1 MNTPRHIAFVASLV
15 AAITLLNVA
24 GVQAADSAGTA
35 GNQEGQLIA
44 LLQSDAPPAD
54 KAITCKKLAV
64 IGTKDAVPA
73 LAALLPDKDLTS
85 WARTAL
91 EVIPDP
97 AADDALRAALDKV
110 NGRVLIGVINSI
122 GVRRDA
128 QAVAPLAQRLQD
140 ADAEVAAAAAVAL
153 GHIGTA
159 AATET
164 LQKSLIGT
172 PDLVRNA
179 VAEGCILCA
188 EKLAAAGKAD
198 DAVKIYD
205 MVRQASV
212 PKQRVLEATRGAI
225 LARNSAGI
233 PLLVEQLESSDPDF
247 FELGLGIAR
256 ELAGKE
262 TTAAVAALMPKAPP
276 ARQALLMLA
285 LADRGD
291 AAALPVVMQA
301 VKGGSKAAR
310 LAAITS
316 LERLGNASCIA
327 ALIEIAAEQDQ
338 DLQQAARA
346 ALEVLPGDGVN
357 ADLAARLSQAQGNTR
372 RLLIDVVGQRRISAV
387 PALLQAADDADDETR
402 AAALTALGS
411 VVGPSDL
418 ASLVTRVVTPRNAKD
433 VVTAQ
438 QALRA
443 ACTRMPDR
451 EVCAKQLVA
460 AMSQA
465 PVSAQCA
472 LLEILGAM
480 GGSEALAA
488 MGRAAREPNPEKQ
501 DVASRLLGEWM
512 TVDAAPVLLDVASTA
527 TDAKYETRALRGY
540 IRLVRQFTL
549 PDTQRAEMCRA
560 ALKAAKRDAEKKL
573 VLEVLERYPSLD
585 MLKLATEAA
594 KTPSLK
600 PEAVAASLT
609 IAQKLGVKSP
619 EVQQLLAAVG
629 QDPVSVEIIKAEYGA
644 GTQVKDVTEVLRKHV
659 RGLPLIVLPSENYN
673 TGLGGDPAPQVVKKL
688 TIEYRLN
695 GRTGKAVFAENAPIL
710 LPVPK

>member
-1 MNTPRHIAFVASLV
+1 
-15 AAITLLNVA
+15 
-24 GVQAADSAGTA
+24 
-35 GNQEGQLIA
+35 
-44 LLQSDAPPAD
+44 
-54 KAITCKKLAV
+54 
-64 IGTKDAVPA
+64 
-73 LAALLPDKDLTS
+73 
-85 WARTAL
+85 
-91 EVIPDP
+91 
-97 AADDALRAALDKV
+97 
-110 NGRVLIGVINSI
+110 
-122 GVRRDA
+122 
-128 QAVAPLAQRLQD
+128 
-140 ADAEVAAAAAVAL
+140 
-153 GHIGTA
+153 
-159 AATET
+159 
-164 LQKSLIGT
+164 
-172 PDLVRNA
+172 
-179 VAEGCILCA
+179 
-188 EKLAAAGKAD
+188 
-198 DAVKIYD
+198 
-205 MVRQASV
+205 
-212 PKQRVLEATRGAI
+212 
-225 LARNSAGI
+225 
-233 PLLVEQLESSDPDF
+233 
-247 FELGLGIAR
+247 
-256 ELAGKE
+256 
-262 TTAAVAALMPKAPP
+262 
-276 ARQALLMLA
+276 
-285 LADRGD
+285 
-291 AAALPVVMQA
+291 
-301 VKGGSKAAR
+301 
-310 LAAITS
+310 
-316 LERLGNASCIA
+316 
-327 ALIEIAAEQDQ
+327 
-338 DLQQAARA
+338 
-346 ALEVLPGDGVN
+346 
-357 ADLAARLSQAQGNTR
+357 
-372 RLLIDVVGQRRISAV
+372 
-387 PALLQAADDADDETR
+387 LQAADDADDETR

-433 VVTAQ
+433 VATAQ

-512 TVDAAPVLLDVASTA
+512 TVDAAPVLLDLASTA

-695 GRTGKAVFAENAPIL
+695 GRTAKAVFAENAPIL